1 MATKKAG
8 GDDYTLAT
16 CERVRIEKGQQYFE
30 VEIVGDEVNSLLV
43 GVVSAGIGTEERSGK
58 NFAFSGEKR
67 AWLMYMYSGSLYGN
81 GKQVSDYAGPL
92 RKGDRLGV
100 LVDHDEGSVGFLVN
114 GKQHGPGWGK
124 GSLSGPVVPAV
135 QMCGAGHSV
144 RLVPVGSQ

>member
-92 RKGDRLGV
+92 RKGDRLGTLRV
-100 LVDHDEGSVGFLVN
+100 TAPGFETVERPLIAGADVGAL
-114 GKQHGPGWGK
+114 
-124 GSLSGPVVPAV
+124 GPVGRVL
-135 QMCGAGHSV
+135 SV
-144 RLVPVGSQ
+144 AQHWLGRVLP